1 MRKQPPIARC
11 FIALCFSSAV
21 ALIALEWRNPFPEPV
36 TTPATLT
43 GLEGQNIQIATGES
57 TASTSLSTNEQTGWG
72 FRNRA
77 ARATAAEALAVH
89 LNIFLEGRYLE
100 VRAEG
105 KPTIRYEI
113 AVGQD
118 DWQTPTGSF
127 AVMNMLEN
135 PAWQHPITKEEIP
148 PGTENPLG
156 DRWIG
161 FWTDGQAQI
170 GFHGTNQEDLIGEAV
185 SHGCVRMRNRDIQD
199 LYQRVDIGTPVTV
212 HP

>member
-11 FIALCFSSAV
+11 FIALCFSSAA
-21 ALIALEWRNPFPEPV
+21 ALIAIEWRNPFPEPV
-36 TTPATLT
+36 TTPASLAAVQ
-43 GLEGQNIQIATGES
+43 GQNILIATGEATDATS
-57 TASTSLSTNEQTGWG
+57 MPTATGWG

-77 ARATAAEALAVH
+77 ARAKTAEESSVQLE
-89 LNIFLEGRYLE
+89 IFLKERYLE

-105 KPTIRYEI
+105 KPAIRYEVAI
-113 AVGQD
+113 GQD
-118 DWQTPTGSF
+118 DWQTPTGRF

-148 PGTENPLG
+148 PGADNPLG

-170 GFHGTNQEDLIGEAV
+170 GFHGTDQEDLIGEAV
-185 SHGCVRMRNRDIQD
+185 SHGCVRMRNRDIRD
-199 LYQRVDIGTPVTV
+199 LYKRVDIGTPVTV